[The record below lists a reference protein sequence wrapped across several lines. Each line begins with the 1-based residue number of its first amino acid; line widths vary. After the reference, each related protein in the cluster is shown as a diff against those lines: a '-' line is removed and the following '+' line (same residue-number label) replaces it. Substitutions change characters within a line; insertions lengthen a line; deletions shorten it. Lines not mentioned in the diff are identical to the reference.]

1 MAGGNNAVAAAL
13 AELTTALAKTN
24 APADQIQE
32 KVAAVRN
39 SRQKAKA
46 DLAAAEK
53 NLRQLLTKDQET
65 VLVSLGYLE

>member
-1 MAGGNNAVAAAL
+1 MGGGNNAVASAL
-13 AELTTALAKTN
+13 AELKTALSNSTP
-24 APADQIQE
+24 PADQIKE
-32 KVAAVRN
+32 KLAAVRN

-53 NLRQLLTKDQET
+53 DLRQLLTADQET